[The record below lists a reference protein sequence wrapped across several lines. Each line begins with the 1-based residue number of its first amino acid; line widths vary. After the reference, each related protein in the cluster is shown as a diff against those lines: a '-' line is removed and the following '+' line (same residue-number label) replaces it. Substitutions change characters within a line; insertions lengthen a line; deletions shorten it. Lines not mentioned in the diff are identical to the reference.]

1 MAENDPKYR
10 LLFSHPRMVED
21 LLRGFIH
28 EEWVVQLDFG
38 TLERVNGSFV
48 SEDLKDRRNDVVW
61 RLRWRG
67 ERDDWFYLYLL
78 LEFQSAPEPF
88 MAVRMLVY
96 VGLLLQ
102 ELIRTQR
109 LKASDR
115 LPPILPIVLYNG
127 KRPWRAPRDLQSL
140 FPAVPDGL
148 RRRLPRLEYVL
159 VDEGCLT
166 REEREQTGNLVAA
179 LARLETSLDPE
190 DFSRSAR
197 DLAILLP
204 RDEQGEL
211 RRIFTAWTLQVLR
224 RIHRGATIPGV
235 EDLEE
240 VPMLEERIRDWERKA
255 RREGRK
261 EGREEGLREG
271 LLRARRMVL
280 RLVERRFGPVPA
292 RVQEQIDTIASLDEL
307 ERVADKIL
315 IARSLQEL
323 GIG

>member
-21 LLRGFIH
+21 LLCGFVH
-28 EEWVVQLDFG
+28 EDWVARLDFG

-61 RLRWRG
+61 RLRS
-67 ERDDWFYLYLL
+67 RDGGGWFYLYLL
-78 LEFQSAPEPF
+78 LEFQSTPEPF

-127 KRPWRAPRDLQSL
+127 KRPWRAPLDLQSL
-140 FPAVPDGL
+140 FAAVPDGL

-166 REEREQTGNLVAA
+166 REEKEQTGNLVAA
-179 LARLETSLDPE
+179 LVRLETSLDPE

-204 RDEQGEL
+204 REEQGEL
-211 RRIFTAWTLQVLR
+211 RRIFTAWTLQALR

-261 EGREEGLREG
+261 EGREEGREEG
-271 LLRARRMVL
+271 LLQGTRRMVL
-280 RLVERRFGPVPA
+280 RLVERRFGSIPA
-292 RVQEQIDTIASLDEL
+292 RVQEQINTIASLDEL
-307 ERVADKIL
+307 ERVADKVL
-315 IARSLQEL
+315 VARSLQEL

>member
-1 MAENDPKYR
+1 
-10 LLFSHPRMVED
+10 
-21 LLRGFIH
+21 
-28 EEWVVQLDFG
+28 
-38 TLERVNGSFV
+38 
-48 SEDLKDRRNDVVW
+48 VW

-67 ERDDWFYLYLL
+67 ESEHWFYLYLL

-127 KRPWRAPRDLQSL
+127 KRTWRAPVDLLSL
-140 FPAVPDGL
+140 FAAVPEGL

-166 REEREQTGNLVAA
+166 REEREQTGNLVSA
-179 LARLETSLDPE
+179 LARLETSRDAEELA
-190 DFSRSAR
+190 RSTR
-197 DLAILLP
+197 ELAVLLP
-204 RDEQGEL
+204 RGEQNEL
-211 RRIFTAWTLQVLR
+211 RRIFTAWALQVLR
-224 RIHRGATIPGV
+224 RTHRGATIPEV

-261 EGREEGLREG
+261 EGREEGLVEE
-271 LLRARRMVL
+271 ARRMVL
-280 RLVERRFGPVPA
+280 RQMERRFGAVP
-292 RVQEQIDTIASLDEL
+292 RRIR
-307 ERVADKIL
+307 ERVNAIS
-315 IARSLQEL
+315 SLQEL
-323 GIG
+323 DDVADKVLMAGSLQDLGIV

>member
-1 MAENDPKYR
+1 
-10 LLFSHPRMVED
+10 L
-21 LLRGFIH
+21 
-28 EEWVVQLDFG
+28 
-38 TLERVNGSFV
+38 
-48 SEDLKDRRNDVVW
+48 
-61 RLRWRG
+61 G
-67 ERDDWFYLYLL
+67 ERW
-78 LEFQSAPEPF
+78 S
-88 MAVRMLVY
+88 
-96 VGLLLQ
+96 
-102 ELIRTQR
+102 
-109 LKASDR
+109 
-115 LPPILPIVLYNG
+115 VLYNG
-127 KRPWRAPRDLQSL
+127 KRPWRAPLDLQSL

-261 EGREEGLREG
+261 EGREEGREEGLREG